1 MGALSTDQRH
11 MQQALRLAA
20 LGQGHVE
27 PNPMVGCVVT
37 VDDQVVGEGW
47 HQAYGGPHAEVMAL
61 EQAGDRAHGGT
72 LYVTLEPCC
81 HHGKTPPCTEAVIA
95 ARIQRVVIAQSD
107 PFALVAG
114 QGIERLREAGIEV
127 VVGTGGEA
135 AQRLNAPYLKRIE
148 KQRPWMIAK
157 WAMTLDGKIAS
168 NCGDSQWISSEAS
181 RRIVHQIRGRV
192 DAVMVGSGTARRDD
206 PLLTSRPGGP
216 RTAIRIVVD
225 SQATLPAD
233 SQLAV
238 TASYAPVIVA
248 VSETADAERCEAL
261 REQGCQIVRCPG
273 TDHLQ
278 RLEWFVKYLGQ
289 QSITNVLV
297 EGGGGLLGNLLQLGE
312 IDECHVFIAPKLIGG
327 AEAVSPMAGT
337 GIDRIADALRL
348 IDLQV
353 ERLGDDT
360 YIRGRTSQAPPSA
373 AEDDDA

>member
-27 PNPMVGCVVT
+27 PNPMVGCVVA
-37 VDDQVVGEGW
+37 VGDQVVGEGW
-47 HQAYGGPHAEVMAL
+47 HQEFGGPHAEVMAL
-61 EQAGDRAHGGT
+61 EQAGDRAQGAT

-81 HHGKTPPCTEAVIA
+81 HHGKTPPCTEAVISA
-95 ARIQRVVIAQSD
+95 QVKRVVIAQSD

-114 QGIERLREAGIEV
+114 QGIERLREAGIDV
-127 VVGTGGEA
+127 VVGTGGESA
-135 AQRLNAPYLKRIE
+135 RRLNAPYLKRIE
-148 KQRPWMIAK
+148 KQRPWIIAK

-168 NCGDSQWISSEAS
+168 CSGDSQWISSESS

-192 DAVMVGSGTARRDD
+192 DAVMVGSATARRDD

-216 RTAIRIVVD
+216 RTAARIVID

-238 TASYAPVIVA
+238 TAAYAPVIVA
-248 VSETADAERCEAL
+248 VAASADDARCDAL
-261 REQGCQIVRCPG
+261 SEQGCQIVRCPG
-273 TDHLQ
+273 NDHLE
-278 RLEWFVKYLGQ
+278 RLAWFVRYLGQ
-289 QSITNVLV
+289 QSMTNVLV

-312 IDECHVFIAPKLIGG
+312 IDECHVFVAPKLIGG
-327 AEAVSPMAGT
+327 TEAVSPMGGS
-337 GIDRIADALRL
+337 GIARIAEAMRL

-360 YIRGRTSQAPPSA
+360 YIRGRTLPAIPSD
-373 AEDDDA
+373 AEDQDA